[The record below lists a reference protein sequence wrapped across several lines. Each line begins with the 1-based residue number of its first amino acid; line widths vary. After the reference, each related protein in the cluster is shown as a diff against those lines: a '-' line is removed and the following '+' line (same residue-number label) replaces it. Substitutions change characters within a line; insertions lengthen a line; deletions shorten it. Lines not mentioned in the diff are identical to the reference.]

1 MHVHSKGS
9 DEAQTQVMAK
19 SPSVAVAAEVPSHQ
33 KAVHSGVGQNRLCP
47 RIKVMYVHHTALI
60 LWIQEPEKD
69 SAAHWSDCMS
79 DTDLSVMVLIYL
91 YVLLYGSTQSQEVE
105 WE

>member
-9 DEAQTQVMAK
+9 DEPQAQVMAE

-33 KAVHSGVGQNRLCP
+33 KAIHSGVRQNRLRP
-47 RIKVMYVHHTALI
+47 RVKVMYVHHTALI
-60 LWIQEPEKD
+60 LWIQEPERD
-69 SAAHWSDCMS
+69 SAAHWSDCKS

-91 YVLLYGSTQSQEVE
+91 YVAAHKVRKWNGSK
-105 WE
+105 